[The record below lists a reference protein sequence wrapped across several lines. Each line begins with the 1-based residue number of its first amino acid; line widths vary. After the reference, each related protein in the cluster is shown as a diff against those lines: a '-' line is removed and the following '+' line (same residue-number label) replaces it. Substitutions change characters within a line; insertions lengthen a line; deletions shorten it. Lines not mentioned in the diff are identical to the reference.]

1 MLRKVAFGLIWIS
14 FITYA
19 FIFAP
24 PNQPDTFELIKNMS
38 TGEFAGINPLI
49 IAVFYLMG
57 IWPMMYGCMLFLDGR
72 GQKIPAWPFVTGSFF
87 LGAFSLVPYLALRQ
101 NNPNFEGKKNWFL
114 QLQDSKWLS
123 WLLTLAAIGLI
134 FYGLLKGDWA
144 DFAQQWQTSRFI
156 HVMSLD
162 FCLLSLLFPTLIG
175 DDLAR
180 RGVENPLLYRAVS
193 LVPLLGGLIYLC
205 LRPPL
210 IVDGE
215 QLQTTQ
221 QQLPVT
227 NQ

>member
-14 FITYA
+14 FVTYA
-19 FIFAP
+19 LIFAP

-49 IAVFYLMG
+49 IALFNLMG
-57 IWPMMYGCMLFLDGR
+57 ILPIIYGCMLFIDGR
-72 GQKIPAWPFVTGSFF
+72 GQKIPAWLFVGASFA
-87 LGAFSLVPYLALRQ
+87 LGAFALLPYLALRQ
-101 NNPNFEGKKNWFL
+101 NNSSFEGKKDWFL
-114 QLQDSKWLS
+114 QLQDSRWLGC
-123 WLLTLAAIGLI
+123 LLTVAAIGLI
-134 FYGLLKGDWA
+134 VYGSLKGDWA

-162 FCLLSLLFPTLIG
+162 FCLLCVLFPTLLG

-180 RGVENPLLYRAVS
+180 RGVENPLFFRVVS
-193 LVPLLGGLIYLC
+193 LFPLVGALLYLC

-210 IVDGE
+210 VADGE
-215 QLQTTQ
+215 QLQLIKEQ
-221 QQLPVT
+221 VPIV